1 MILNLK
7 NRISESYSSKSQKIR
22 VLSEVWVGS
31 NSYCPACGN
40 NLTNYQ
46 NNNPASDF
54 YCTDCAEDY
63 ELKSQKTLALKV
75 VDGAYSTMIE
85 KLNSNQN
92 PNLFI
97 LNYDCEN
104 YDILNL
110 LIIPKQFF
118 TPEIIEKR
126 KPLSSTARRAG
137 WTGCNISLK
146 GIPESGKI
154 FLIKNKKL
162 ENKDNVIKTFN
173 KTYFLRKQKEIKL
186 RGWTLDIMLCI
197 DKLGKRDFTLSEIYN
212 FEEQLRLKHP
222 ENTFIKDKI
231 RQQLQ
236 ILRDYDY
243 LEFIGRGKYKVL

>member
-1 MILNLK
+1 VILNL
-7 NRISESYSSKSQKIR
+7 NNCISEAYKSNSQKIR
-22 VLSEVWVGS
+22 VLSENWVG
-31 NSYCPACGN
+31 NYSYCPACGN
-40 NLTNYQ
+40 HLSNYQ

-54 YCTDCAEDY
+54 YCSACSEDY
-63 ELKSQKTLALKV
+63 ELKSQKTLTTKI
-75 VDGAYSTMIE
+75 VDGAYNTMIE

-97 LNYDCEN
+97 LNYDSDN
-104 YDILNL
+104 FDILNF
-110 LIIPKQFF
+110 LIIPKHFF
-118 TPEIIEKR
+118 TSEIIEKR
-126 KPLSSTARRAG
+126 NALSQNARRAG
-137 WTGCNISLK
+137 WIGCNINLK

-154 FLIKNKKL
+154 FLIKNKIL

-173 KTYFLRKQKEIKL
+173 KTDFLRKQKMEL

-197 DKLGKRDFTLSEIYN
+197 DKLGKKEFTLSEVYN

-236 ILRDYDY
+236 ILRDYGY
-243 LEFIGRGKYKVL
+243 LEFIGRGKYKLV

>member
-1 MILNLK
+1 MILNL
-7 NRISESYSSKSQKIR
+7 NNSMSDSYKSNSQKIR

-54 YCTDCAEDY
+54 YCANCSEDY
-63 ELKSQKTLALKV
+63 ELKSQKAFTQKI
-75 VDGAYSTMIE
+75 VDGAYNTMID

-92 PNLFI
+92 PNLFV
-97 LNYDCEN
+97 LNYDKKTF
-104 YDILNL
+104 DILNL

-126 KPLSSTARRAG
+126 KPLSVTARRAG

-197 DKLGKRDFTLSEIYN
+197 DKLRKRDFTLSEIYN

-236 ILRDYDY
+236 ILRDYGY
-243 LEFIGRGKYKVL
+243 LKFVNRGRYELI